1 MRPRTTHTAADHY
14 RSTGSSS
21 PMPTAVIVV
30 FFLFF
35 AVLAF
40 GWFYLQRAKGR
51 ETTTTVETTPAPSDT
66 TDASAS

>member
-1 MRPRTTHTAADHY
+1 MRPGTTHTATDHHFI
-14 RSTGSSS
+14 TGSSS

-40 GWFYLQRAKGR
+40 GWFYLQRAKTR
-51 ETTTTVETTPAPSDT
+51 DAATTVETAAPTTEPTDPA
-66 TDASAS
+66 AS

>member
-1 MRPRTTHTAADHY
+1 
-14 RSTGSSS
+14 
-21 PMPTAVIVV
+21 MPTAVIVV

-51 ETTTTVETTPAPSDT
+51 DAVTTVETAAPTTEPTDTPAS
-66 TDASAS
+66 